1 MKMPRAANL
10 AVEMVVFIRSSFVNE
25 FSEAVGR
32 MPEWIEIEKI
42 ISIPLHGVLQQKP
55 SSATRIP
62 EIFLRVGW
70 GATKSGKINP
80 FRLAHIIRFGN
91 LLC

>member
-32 MPEWIEIEKI
+32 MP
-42 ISIPLHGVLQQKP
+42 L
-55 SSATRIP
+55 A
-62 EIFLRVGW
+62 RVDRNRKDNFDSVARGTT
-70 GATKSGKINP
+70 AEAEQRNTNS
-80 FRLAHIIRFGN
+80 
-91 LLC
+91 